1 MSKKD
6 KIENDNICPIRK
18 TSIGGQAL
26 LEGIMMRGP
35 KKTALVVRNM
45 QEEMVTEEWETPG
58 NTRAKFFKLPL
69 VRGIFNF
76 FDSLKTGYKALMRS
90 AEISTLDAMTKKEEK
105 PDTGSEN
112 EVVPSE
118 TETIEGSEAG
128 QIEENRPAEEEKPSE
143 EANQE
148 TVVTETEQTDNAP
161 AVEEKKDKNARR
173 KVEVSEDE
181 KLSKG
186 QITAAMVIGVVL
198 GLALAIGLFI
208 IVPTFAA
215 KGILYLAGAQEGEV
229 STQIWKSVIE
239 GVIKI
244 ILLVGYVAAVALM
257 KDIRRTYMY
266 HGAEH
271 KTIFCYESGL
281 ELTVE
286 NVRKMRRFHPRCGTS
301 FMILMVL
308 VSIFIG
314 FFVPSTYI
322 ASAPGVVNTLI
333 RALIKLALIPLTV
346 GIGYELLKF
355 AGRHDNILT
364 KIISAP
370 GVALQHLTVYE
381 PTDDMIEVAIH
392 SLKQVIPEDG
402 SDQIVKK
409 KKS

>member
-1 MSKKD
+1 MT
-6 KIENDNICPIRK
+6 
-18 TSIGGQAL
+18 TS
-26 LEGIMMRGP
+26 P
-35 KKTALVVRNM
+35 T
-45 QEEMVTEEWETPG
+45 
-58 NTRAKFFKLPL
+58 F
-69 VRGIFNF
+69 
-76 FDSLKTGYKALMRS
+76 
-90 AEISTLDAMTKKEEK
+90 
-105 PDTGSEN
+105 
-112 EVVPSE
+112 
-118 TETIEGSEAG
+118 
-128 QIEENRPAEEEKPSE
+128 
-143 EANQE
+143 
-148 TVVTETEQTDNAP
+148 
-161 AVEEKKDKNARR
+161 
-173 KVEVSEDE
+173 SEDE

>member
-1 MSKKD
+1 MSKKE
-6 KIENDNICPIRK
+6 KIENEKFCSVRK

-58 NTRAKFFKLPL
+58 NNRAKFFKLPF

-90 AEISTLDAMTKKEEK
+90 AEISTLDAMTKKEDEPEEK
-105 PDTGSEN
+105 T
-112 EVVPSE
+112 E
-118 TETIEGSEAG
+118 TEEKSPVPEDVQVSESE
-128 QIEENRPAEEEKPSE
+128 QAEEETPAAEEVETVE
-143 EANQE
+143 EAPEQE
-148 TVVTETEQTDNAP
+148 VPAPET
-161 AVEEKKDKNARR
+161 EEKKDKNARR

-198 GLALAIGLFI
+198 GLVLAIGLFI
-208 IVPTFAA
+208 VVPTFAA

-271 KTIFCYESGL
+271 KTIFCYEAGL
-281 ELTVE
+281 DLTVE

-322 ASAPGVVNTLI
+322 ETAPGVVNTLI